1 MAEQIKINS
10 LVPPTWNRL
19 QVNEK
24 NIELPGQIK
33 VGNIVTGTAL
43 SYGDI
48 SDIETGCGRELDGY
62 LEKFVKPVKVENH
75 GADLLT
81 IKKEYTEDAADI
93 LYFDVPEG
101 ETVNILTDVSSKD
114 GSGLTGILQ
123 ILVRAG
129 KNSKVNITQVIR
141 PGKETTIINDI
152 GVKLSSGAEADLSR
166 IYAGE
171 GVIGSGYRV
180 DLEGEASCAKTYSGL
195 VRGSDTDL
203 DMNYVM
209 KHFGVN
215 TKSEINVSG
224 ALSGTAR
231 KTFRGVIDF
240 IRGCAGADGAEN
252 ENVLIL
258 DDTVVNRTVPLIL
271 CTEEN
276 VAGSH
281 GASIGRPAD
290 EQLYYMMS
298 RGIDKERALKILER
312 ASLESAV
319 THIENPEAKEY
330 VMNIIDGIYA
340 DE

>member
-24 NIELPGQIK
+24 NIELPE
-33 VGNIVTGTAL
+33 
-43 SYGDI
+43 DI
-48 SDIETGCGRELDGY
+48 ADGKIFPGASPVAEDFSDIETGCGRELADY
-62 LEKFVKPVKVENH
+62 LKKFVKPVKIENP
-75 GADLLT
+75 GSDLLT
-81 IKKEYTEDAADI
+81 IKKEYTENAADI
-93 LYFDVPEG
+93 LYFEVPDG
-101 ETVNILTDVSSKD
+101 ETVNILTDITSKD
-114 GSGLTGILQ
+114 ADGLTGILQ

-129 KNSKVNITQVIR
+129 RNSKVNISQVIR
-141 PGKETTIINDI
+141 PGRGTTVINDI
-152 GVKLSSGAEADLSR
+152 GVKLSDGAEADLSR

-180 DLEGEASCAKTYSGL
+180 DLEGESSCAKTYSGL

-319 THIENPEAKEY
+319 IHIENPEAKEY